1 MIKIHNSIYTNI
13 DNILRY
19 RNFMIFIFLSFFQDG
34 VRKTRMLCHIKKVVA
49 RIFHYLSYYLK
60 NMTYY
65 RAISFPLCQNH
76 FLFFFFRI
84 WTCLD
89 FRGLFVEERNRCT
102 RYVSR
107 GKQRG
112 AFSTSRTCS
121 PTTFKKKEGE
131 NKRERLRHACSGKI

>member
-76 FLFFFFRI
+76 FLFFSFEFERASI
-84 WTCLD
+84 FVASLQRNETDARVTC
-89 FRGLFVEERNRCT
+89 RE
-102 RYVSR
+102 
-107 GKQRG
+107 
-112 AFSTSRTCS
+112 
-121 PTTFKKKEGE
+121 E
-131 NKRERLRHACSGKI
+131 NKEARLVRAVRAHRRLLRRRRGRIREKD